1 MFTNIRTA
9 YRDLRRLRQIVG
21 VLLKNE
27 LGYYVEKMQLKH
39 HVPGRMRTYKTDKP
53 NSMPY
58 RLRNA
63 FEELGPVFIKLG
75 QFLSLRPDL
84 IPKEYCDEFAKL
96 QDSIESFSYETALEL
111 IEKELKRPW
120 NEVFLQ
126 ISKQPIASASIGQ
139 VHKARLLNGE
149 IVVIK
154 IQRPDIK
161 EVIETD
167 INLIYHLAELAKKHI
182 SNLNDYDLNAIVQEF
197 ERYTNDEMNYYIEA
211 KNIEKFYHNFTG
223 SKTIK
228 IPKLYND
235 YTTKKILVMEFIDG
249 IKIDNLEQFVKFGYD
264 RHAVSHNVAQAM
276 LKQVFEYGLF
286 HADPHPANIFVLNGN
301 KIAFLDYGIVGRISE
316 ETKEKLARLFL
327 ALVHK
332 NMDRVADSF
341 LQLGIM
347 EQENP
352 RIKEALLLVLED
364 YGSLAIKEVKI
375 GNLFNE
381 LVNMS
386 WKYKLKLPV
395 DFVLL
400 AKAIATSEGFGQK
413 LDPDFKLGAEM
424 SEYAREYIDRNGMTY
439 RFKKLKD
446 TLNKL
451 GDNIIILPDRID
463 KLLSKAEKGEIKIDV
478 NDRDVKKLGTDINTS
493 SNRLTMGLIIAAL
506 IIGGALVL
514 RMGDYDIF
522 AYFAFL
528 MAGVLGLLL
537 IISVIRE

>member
-1 MFTNIRTA
+1 M
-9 YRDLRRLRQIVG
+9 
-21 VLLKNE
+21 
-27 LGYYVEKMQLKH
+27 
-39 HVPGRMRTYKTDKP
+39 
-53 NSMPY
+53 
-58 RLRNA
+58 
-63 FEELGPVFIKLG
+63 
-75 QFLSLRPDL
+75 
-84 IPKEYCDEFAKL
+84 

-249 IKIDNLEQFVKFGYD
+249 IKIDNLEQFDKFGYD

>member
-53 NSMPY
+53 NSIPY

-182 SNLNDYDLNAIVQEF
+182 SNVNDYDLNAIVQEF

-249 IKIDNLEQFVKFGYD
+249 IKIDNLEQFDKFGYD

-537 IISVIRE
+537 IISVIR

>member
-249 IKIDNLEQFVKFGYD
+249 IKIDNLEQFDKFGYD